1 MHRPAAAFPLALI
14 AATAAA
20 LAIPPLVG
28 FVPLGLYGTDY
39 VFLAEGA
46 HRIALGQVPHV
57 DFSLPVGRLTM
68 WLTAVAR
75 RLSWLG
81 PDLFVANALA
91 WLMLLVPIAVVGAR
105 LSSARAV
112 LLVAVAALAALS
124 PFDLE
129 LASDLCAVNHNGVY
143 NRFGAAFLVVTFAAG
158 LAPRARS
165 RWIDAALY
173 AWLIG
178 AMILLKINYAIAG
191 IAFLGVA
198 SLFSRRRALSLAAAV
213 VVLVV
218 AAGVLELATGIPS
231 GYARDLAEMARLNGG
246 NALPFLMGFAASQIP
261 ALLVAAAALLALV
274 ARAWRT
280 SAPRRSWRDLAAV
293 AQTPL
298 LAAAVVALTLWT
310 ESQSTG
316 GTGLL
321 AWSAV
326 AFAPGLGGR
335 WSIAAIAALVTI
347 TAGAYAEQT
356 LRRGR
361 CVAGSL
367 ADQRQHPALAALG
380 PDVRAPAGRLAEA
393 EALARLWRDDRAFA
407 ETVYNKAIN
416 FGLEANGAA
425 IPFVATAM
433 LADEAAAAVRA
444 RGIALRSVTTLDVVD
459 HFTPRL
465 GLTPARRLKLF
476 LDPYRTIGPLSPEE
490 AQRYLAL
497 VDGVFERTC
506 AAPDYDVWLADT
518 FRPALSA
525 SFEPIALTPCWR
537 LHRRRAP

>member
-1 MHRPAAAFPLALI
+1 MHRAAAAFPLALI

-39 VFLAEGA
+39 VFIAEGA
-46 HRIALGQVPHV
+46 QRIALGQVPHV

-75 RLSWLG
+75 RLPWLG
-81 PDLFVANALA
+81 PDLFVANTLA
-91 WLMLLVPIAVVGAR
+91 WLMLVVPVAIVGAR
-105 LSSARAV
+105 LSTPRAV
-112 LLVAVAALAALS
+112 LLVAVAALAPLS

-158 LAPRARS
+158 LAPPARS
-165 RWIDAALY
+165 RWTDAALY
-173 AWLIG
+173 AWLVA
-178 AMILLKINYAIAG
+178 AMILLKINYALAG
-191 IAFLGVA
+191 IAFLALA
-198 SLFSRRRALSLAAAV
+198 SLFSRRRAASFVVAAV
-213 VVLVV
+213 ILVL
-218 AAGVLELATGIPS
+218 AAGVLQVATGIPS
-231 GYARDLAEMARLNGG
+231 AYARDVAEMARLNGG
-246 NALPFLMGFAASQIP
+246 NAVPFLLGFASSQIA
-261 ALLVAAAALLALV
+261 ALLVAAAALLSLLAK
-274 ARAWRT
+274 AWRM
-280 SAPRRSWRDLAAV
+280 SAPQRSWRELAAT
-293 AQTPL
+293 AQTPV
-298 LAAAVVALTLWT
+298 LAAAIVALTLWT

-316 GTGLL
+316 GVGLL

-335 WSIAAIAALVTI
+335 WTLAAVAALATM

-361 CVAGSL
+361 CVAASL
-367 ADQRQHPALAALG
+367 SDHRPHPALAALG
-380 PDVRAPAGRLAEA
+380 ADVRAPAGRLAEA
-393 EALARLWRDDRAFA
+393 EALARLWRDDRTFA

-416 FGLEANGAA
+416 FGLEAYGAA
-425 IPFVATAM
+425 IPFVATAI
-433 LADEAAAAVRA
+433 LAEEAAAVVRA
-444 RGIALRSVTTLDVVD
+444 RGIALKSVTTLDVVD

-465 GLTPARRLKLF
+465 GLTPARGLKLF
-476 LDPYRTIGPLSPEE
+476 LDPYRTIGPLSPDD
-490 AQRYLAL
+490 AQRYLAP

-506 AAPDYDVWLADT
+506 AAPEYDVWLADT

-525 SFEPIALTPCWR
+525 SFERIALTPCWT
-537 LHRRRAP
+537 LHRRLAR